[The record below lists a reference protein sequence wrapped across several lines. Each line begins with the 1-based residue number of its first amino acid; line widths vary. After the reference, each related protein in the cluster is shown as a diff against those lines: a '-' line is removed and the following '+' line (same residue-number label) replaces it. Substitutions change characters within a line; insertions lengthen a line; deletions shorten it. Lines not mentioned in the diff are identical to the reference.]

1 MDAYLIVDP
10 DSRNIAIPEI
20 ESAFGVYGDNNAER
34 KYFKSPRIVGNGID
48 LTECYLYVN
57 YISASTKI
65 GQILC
70 DVGDAPNGTATEDEI
85 VFSWPIT
92 RNVLD
97 KNISGEIFFAVQ
109 AKTKTG
115 DTVFTTRKA
124 KGNCYESI
132 EGTETVAEEYAD
144 IVLQLLSRMDKVEEN
159 IGLEVDNY
167 FKENPVVTSEY
178 LTQTLQPIKDDVS
191 SVKEDVVELQTVNII
206 YTNNKLDTSENNV
219 KIGAGIKSGGGN
231 CFNIE
236 TCINAND
243 TRVVFLTPIE
253 IENGKIYKL
262 CNDNSSTGTIYAAAQ
277 YFGVY
282 DSKGDYLTRVDG
294 RMGFS
299 INGKLFRNYTNTFFN
314 KYVDYELSDIGKYVL
329 ISSTIDNYKNI
340 KQLRVVDFE
349 DEQINDYIPYQYYTV
364 EENTRKIKEY
374 VQKVDRNTEII
385 NSLISKGFRVILASD
400 LHFDAE
406 NPNTKIAGIRSRD
419 RMQMFVDAVNAENRI
434 KNVDAL
440 IFLGDFELGYGKK
453 SATYFAKHYAP
464 QLEMPFYAFPGD
476 HDFYTNEEWKN
487 IWGRN
492 REDSFDV
499 GDIRFIFV
507 DVYKNTIGQKDS
519 DDHTVLSV
527 LDEDVQQARVQQALE
542 AGKKAVLM
550 AHWDAGLI
558 RNDITTST
566 WRNFMRNN
574 VTAVF
579 CAHSHTPSVSNNSYG
594 ELYYYNT
601 GNFSYPPNA
610 DWAKIDDGDGT
621 AWRRYSLRNLE
632 IGDNCNTKLIYPHQ
646 KLLIEEAEK
655 EWDYTFGDE
664 YVIRTI

>member
-1 MDAYLIVDP
+1 MADKPVTREEKYLAYLT
-10 DSRNIAIPEI
+10 
-20 ESAFGVYGDNNAER
+20 GDYTGELP
-34 KYFKSPRIVGNGID
+34 K
-48 LTECYLYVN
+48 
-57 YISASTKI
+57 
-65 GQILC
+65 
-70 DVGDAPNGTATEDEI
+70 
-85 VFSWPIT
+85 PIT
-92 RNVLD
+92 RKEKYLYELCL
-97 KNISGEIFFAVQ
+97 KGMGGEISPEEIKNAVNEYLEKNPVKPGATTEQ
-109 AKTKTG
+109 AQQIEQNKTDIASLK
-115 DTVFTTRKA
+115 
-124 KGNCYESI
+124 
-132 EGTETVAEEYAD
+132 TET
-144 IVLQLLSRMDKVEEN
+144 
-159 IGLEVDNY
+159 
-167 FKENPVVTSEY
+167 
-178 LTQTLQPIKDDVS
+178 S
-191 SVKEDVVELQTVNII
+191 SLKEDLVDLQTVNII

-219 KIGAGIKSGGGN
+219 KIGAGVKSGGGN

-262 CNDNSSTGTIYAAAQ
+262 CNDNSNTGTIYTAAQ

-299 INGKLFRNYTNTFFN
+299 INGKLFRNYTNTSFN

-349 DEQINDYIPYQYYTV
+349 DEQINDYIPYQYYAV

-492 REDSFDV
+492 REDFLDV
-499 GDIRFIFV
+499 GDMRFIFV

-519 DDHTVLSV
+519 DGHTVLSV
-527 LDEDVQQARVQQALE
+527 LDEDVQQVRVQQALE

-550 AHWDAGLI
+550 AHWDGGLI
-558 RNDITTST
+558 HNGITSLT

-579 CAHSHTPSVSNNSYG
+579 CAHTHTPSVSNNGYG

-610 DWAKIDDGDGT
+610 DWTKIDDGDGT

-632 IGDNCNTKLIYPHQ
+632 IGDDCNTKLIYPHQ
-646 KLLIEEAEK
+646 KLLIEEEEK

>member
-1 MDAYLIVDP
+1 MIRTDLGIATAYAEAVSKGYTGTRDEFGQMFVDFGKTAEKVTEDKKAVERMKTSVEETKSSVDTTASEFGQNVADKTAEAKSAITEHANTEKESATAAISEAKDAATGAITEAQTSATDAVASAK
-10 DSRNIAIPEI
+10 DSATAEITKKGTDTLATIPEDYT
-20 ESAFGVYGDNNAER
+20 A
-34 KYFKSPRIVGNGID
+34 
-48 LTECYLYVN
+48 LT
-57 YISASTKI
+57 K
-65 GQILC
+65 
-70 DVGDAPNGTATEDEI
+70 
-85 VFSWPIT
+85 
-92 RNVLD
+92 
-97 KNISGEIFFAVQ
+97 
-109 AKTKTG
+109 
-115 DTVFTTRKA
+115 
-124 KGNCYESI
+124 
-132 EGTETVAEEYAD
+132 
-144 IVLQLLSRMDKVEEN
+144 
-159 IGLEVDNY
+159 
-167 FKENPVVTSEY
+167 
-178 LTQTLQPIKDDVS
+178 DVS
-191 SVKEDVVELQTVNII
+191 SLKEDLVDLQTVNII

-262 CNDNSSTGTIYAAAQ
+262 CNDNSNTGTIYTVAQ

-299 INGKLFRNYTNTFFN
+299 INGKLFRNYTNTSFN

-492 REDSFDV
+492 REDFLDV
-499 GDIRFIFV
+499 GDMRFVFV

-519 DDHTVLSV
+519 DGHTVLSV

-550 AHWDAGLI
+550 AHWDVGLI
-558 RNDITTST
+558 HNDITTST

-579 CAHSHTPSVSNNSYG
+579 CAHSHTPSVSNNGYG

>member
-1 MDAYLIVDP
+1 MIRTDLGIATAYAEAVSKGYTGTRDEFGQMFVDFGKTAEKVSEDKKAVEQMKTSVEETKNSVDTTAAEFGQNVADKTEEAKAAITEHANTEKASATAAIAAVK
-10 DSRNIAIPEI
+10 DSAAAEIAKKGADTLATIPEDYTAL
-20 ESAFGVYGDNNAER
+20 S
-34 KYFKSPRIVGNGID
+34 
-48 LTECYLYVN
+48 
-57 YISASTKI
+57 
-65 GQILC
+65 GQ
-70 DVGDAPNGTATEDEI
+70 
-85 VFSWPIT
+85 
-92 RNVLD
+92 
-97 KNISGEIFFAVQ
+97 
-109 AKTKTG
+109 
-115 DTVFTTRKA
+115 
-124 KGNCYESI
+124 
-132 EGTETVAEEYAD
+132 
-144 IVLQLLSRMDKVEEN
+144 
-159 IGLEVDNY
+159 
-167 FKENPVVTSEY
+167 
-178 LTQTLQPIKDDVS
+178 VS
-191 SVKEDVVELQTVNII
+191 SLKEDLVDLQAVNII

-219 KIGAGIKSGGGN
+219 KIGAGVKSRGGN

-236 TCINAND
+236 TCIDAND

-253 IENGKIYKL
+253 IEDGKIYKL
-262 CNDNSSTGTIYAAAQ
+262 CNDNSNTGTIYTAAQ

-349 DEQINDYIPYQYYTV
+349 DEQINDYIPYQYYAI
-364 EENTRKIKEY
+364 EENTMKIKEY
-374 VQKVDRNTEII
+374 AQKVDRNTEII

-400 LHFDAE
+400 LHFDVE
-406 NPNTKIAGIRSRD
+406 HPNTKIAGIRSRD

-453 SATYFAKHYAP
+453 SATYFAEHYAP

-476 HDFYTNEEWKN
+476 HDFYTNEEWKK

-519 DDHTVLSV
+519 DGHTVLSV

-542 AGKKAVLM
+542 AGKKVMLM
-550 AHWDAGLI
+550 AHWDNGLI

-579 CAHSHTPSVSNNSYG
+579 CAHTHTPSVSNNAYG

-601 GNFSYPPNA
+601 GNFSYPPGA
-610 DWAKIDDGDGT
+610 DWTKIDDGDGT